1 MRIIWSP
8 LARDDVSAINGWLT
22 REASPAV
29 ALRTLTAIRD
39 RARFLENFP
48 RGGRPH
54 HHGHRILRIFDT
66 PYLLRYRIRDEAVE
80 VIRVHHEREDWQ
92 IGF

>member
-8 LARDDVSAINGWLT
+8 LARDDLATINGWLT

-29 ALRTLTAIRD
+29 ALRMLIAIRD

-48 RGGRPH
+48 RSGRPH
-54 HHGHRILRIFDT
+54 RHGHRILRIFDT
-66 PYLLRYRIRDEAVE
+66 PYLLRYRIRDE
-80 VIRVHHEREDWQ
+80 RSQ
-92 IGF
+92 